1 MTPSLDIDHVRRFS
15 CSDDGLYTGEEVCML
30 GEENNNTNDD
40 NDETGLLDSIVCGI
54 DQIGVEIELNGS
66 LLSSSTDDGLT
77 LSDTMMSVEETSPPP
92 PSISSPENEEVA
104 DKIEDEEQPSATLD
118 HTPIDAVVDSN
129 NCPTAAEEVISGGVL
144 TIHDTGNCNGRSS
157 SQPIRST
164 STTLRT
170 LRRQI
175 LMKATSRIKLM
186 SPKKKKRNQRRTL
199 YNSNPSS
206 SPPLSP
212 QARDALKDDDNI
224 TNGKEK
230 ANNINDDATCCESS
244 SVTSRNSNSPNSTA
258 QSLVHT
264 PSSITA
270 STCDFGQHNEPNHH
284 AIFSNYLV
292 SNPWEAAKAGDYAT
306 LSYIAK
312 NHADDNIWTQKD
324 EAGYVPLYYACV
336 SYNNAPNCFGKY
348 GLESVKLLLKV
359 WPVGVDLPEELF
371 TMEGEESGTT
381 GPNSSSSSNDNSNG
395 NEDNKM
401 QILHKDVLDILSR
414 STKTK
419 GMMSWMPHLPE
430 IMEQTSVDAGMVVEG
445 VSDVVPVSFLED
457 LGDDGYVEDY

>member
-1 MTPSLDIDHVRRFS
+1 
-15 CSDDGLYTGEEVCML
+15 ML

-199 YNSNPSS
+199 YNSIPSS

-401 QILHKDVLDILSR
+401 QILHKDVLDIL
-414 STKTK
+414 
-419 GMMSWMPHLPE
+419 
-430 IMEQTSVDAGMVVEG
+430 
-445 VSDVVPVSFLED
+445 
-457 LGDDGYVEDY
+457 

>member
-129 NCPTAAEEVISGGVL
+129 CPTAAEEVISGGVL

-199 YNSNPSS
+199 YNSIPSS

-348 GLESVKLLLKV
+348 GLESVNLLLKV

-414 STKTK
+414 STKTN